1 MEIGIDS
8 FAGNPS
14 TNGQD
19 SASSRMQAMAEL
31 LERMALAEQVGLD
44 VFGIGQH
51 FRKDFL
57 DSAQTVILAAAAART
72 SQIKL
77 TSAVTVLSVT
87 DPVVTF
93 QNFATLDI
101 ISQGRAEI
109 VAGRGSFT
117 DGFPLFGYELAD
129 YDEIFA
135 EKLDLLLQLRA
146 NEVLT
151 WSGRFRPPLN
161 NQPIYPRPVQD
172 PLPVWL
178 GVGGT
183 PGSFVRAG
191 KLGLRLMAAVIGG
204 ETRRFRSRID
214 MYRQAYAQ
222 SGHPPEEMTVG
233 LHSLGYVAETTQQAH
248 DEYFPGYAEL
258 FNSVSEERGWR
269 PVTREG
275 FDAQVGPTGALLVGS
290 PEEVAEKVVRHSE
303 ALGGISRLT
312 FNMDNP
318 LMSHEKMMR
327 SIELIG
333 TRVMP
338 MVKERISKM
347 TYPVA
352 EIDTKENNR

>member
-1 MEIGIDS
+1 LEIGIDS

-19 SASSRMQAMAEL
+19 TASSRVQAMVEL
-31 LERMALAEQVGLD
+31 LERMVLAEEVGLD

-57 DSAQTVILAAAAART
+57 DSAQTLILAAAAART
-72 SQIKL
+72 SRIKL

-117 DGFPLFGYELAD
+117 DGFPLFGYELTD

-135 EKLDLLLQLRA
+135 EKLDLLLRLRA
-146 NEVLT
+146 NKSIT
-151 WSGRFRPPLN
+151 WSGRFRPPLD
-161 NQPIYPRPVQD
+161 NQPVFPRPVQD
-172 PLPVWL
+172 PLPIWL

-183 PGSFVRAG
+183 TGSFIRAG

-214 MYRQAYAQ
+214 LYRNAYAQ
-222 SGHPPEEMTVG
+222 SGHPSQDMKVG

-258 FNSVSEERGWR
+258 FNSVSKERGWR
-269 PVTREG
+269 PVTRES
-275 FDAQVGPTGALLVGS
+275 FDAQVGPTGALLIGS
-290 PEEVAEKVVRHSE
+290 PEEVAKKVVRHSE

-333 TRVMP
+333 SRVVP
-338 MVKERISKM
+338 IIRQAIKS
-347 TYPVA
+347 
-352 EIDTKENNR
+352 

>member
-8 FAGNPS
+8 FAGNPLA
-14 TNGQD
+14 NGQD
-19 SASSRMQAMAEL
+19 TALSRMQAMAEL
-31 LERMALAEQVGLD
+31 LERMELAEQVGLD
-44 VFGIGQH
+44 IFGIGQH

-57 DSAQTVILAAAAART
+57 DSAQTLILAAAASRT
-72 SQIKL
+72 SRIKL

-101 ISQGRAEI
+101 LSQGRAEI

-117 DGFPLFGYELAD
+117 DGFPLFGYDLHD
-129 YDEIFA
+129 YDEIFS
-135 EKLDLLLQLRA
+135 EKLNLLLQLRA
-146 NEVLT
+146 NEVIT
-151 WSGRFRPPLN
+151 WSGRFRPPLD

-172 PLPVWL
+172 PLPLWL

-191 KLGLRLMAAVIGG
+191 MLGLRLMAAVIGG

-214 MYRQAYAQ
+214 MYRNAYAE
-222 SGHPPEEMTVG
+222 SGHPPEGMTVG
-233 LHSLGYVAETTQQAH
+233 LHSLGYVAETTEKAH
-248 DEYFPGYAEL
+248 DEYFPGYAAM
-258 FNSVSEERGWR
+258 FNNVSKERGWR
-269 PVTREG
+269 RVTREG
-275 FDAQVGPTGALLVGS
+275 FDAQAGPIGALLVGN
-290 PEEVAEKVVRHSE
+290 PEEVAEKIVRHSE

-333 TRVMP
+333 TRVVP
-338 MVKERISKM
+338 IVQEKTSEM
-347 TYPVA
+347 THPLT
-352 EIDTKENNR
+352 ELDSKENI

>member
-8 FAGNPS
+8 FAGNPL
-14 TNGQD
+14 TDGQD
-19 SASSRMQAMAEL
+19 TASSRMQAMAEL
-31 LERMALAEQVGLD
+31 LERMELAEQVGLD

-57 DSAQTVILAAAAART
+57 DSAQTLILTAAAART
-72 SQIKL
+72 SRIKL

-93 QNFATLDI
+93 QNFATLDL

-117 DGFPLFGYELAD
+117 DGFPLFGYDLDD

-135 EKLDLLLQLRA
+135 EKLDLLMQLRE
-146 NEVLT
+146 NEIVT
-151 WSGRFRPPLN
+151 WQGRFRPPLD
-161 NQPIYPRPVQD
+161 NQPIYPRPVQNPI
-172 PLPVWL
+172 PLWL

-183 PGSFVRAG
+183 TGSFIRAG

-214 MYRQAYAQ
+214 LYRNAYAE
-222 SGHPPEEMTVG
+222 SGHPPKDMIVG
-233 LHSLGYVAETTQQAH
+233 LHSLGYVAETTRQAH
-248 DEYFPGYAEL
+248 DEYFPGYAAM
-258 FNSVSEERGWR
+258 FNNVSKERGWR
-269 PVTREG
+269 QVNREG
-275 FDAQVGPTGALLVGS
+275 FDAQVGPTGALLVGN
-290 PEEVAEKVVRHSE
+290 PEEVAEKIVRHSK

-318 LMSHEKMMR
+318 MMSHDKMMR

-333 TRVMP
+333 THVVP
-338 MVKERISKM
+338 IVKEHLSKV
-347 TYPVA
+347 TTTS
-352 EIDTKENNR
+352 ENSDEKENVQ